1 MLYFILNYIDKK
13 GETRMII
20 CAKYLITGDGKTVL
34 EDKAV
39 LTGEDGKI
47 RKISSKE
54 ELVKEFPDEEVKDY
68 GEATLL
74 PGLCDMHV
82 HLGYWYSQPDSFNYG
97 PQLIMMYALQHA
109 QAAFERGITSVR
121 DMSSAH
127 GVCKNLKL
135 AAEKGFITIPRIT
148 HTDTGLCMT
157 GGHAWEEV
165 EQVDGPWA
173 VRKEI
178 RKQVRDGAEWV
189 KVLTTHRAHIPELTQ
204 EELNA
209 AVDECHRRGIK
220 CGVHAGTNPGIQ
232 MCIDAGFDTIEHATF
247 MTVDHAKQMAEKGIA
262 WTPTIM
268 AYTLLYNICK
278 ENLEKNAGAPVN
290 DPVMQKEMKDYQY
303 FEPAYKAYR
312 DHFKEFYDTGVTVIA
327 GTDMVMYQSP
337 LLPLPRELQYMVE
350 YGITPVQA
358 IQTATS
364 NPAKVLG
371 VENERGLVQEGLDAD
386 LLVVGGDLSKD
397 ITCLNDVKFVTL
409 GGKRVFENG
418 IRYVGTTNM
427 FM

>member
-1 MLYFILNYIDKK
+1 
-13 GETRMII
+13 MII
-20 CAKYLITGDGKTVL
+20 CAKYLMTGDGKTVL
-34 EDKAV
+34 TDKAV
-39 LTGEDGKI
+39 LIGADGKI
-47 RKISSKE
+47 QKIASKE
-54 ELVKEFPDEEVKDY
+54 ELVKEFPQEEVKDY
-68 GEATLL
+68 GDATIL
-74 PGLCDMHV
+74 PGLFDMHV
-82 HLGYWYSQPDSFNYG
+82 HLAYWYSQPDSFNYND
-97 PQLIMMYALQHA
+97 QMITLYALQHA

-121 DMSSAH
+121 DLSSYH
-127 GVCKNLKL
+127 GVCKSLKL
-135 AAEKGFITIPRIT
+135 AAEKGFITVPKIT
-148 HTDTGLCMT
+148 HTDTGMCMT
-157 GGHAWEEV
+157 GGHACDEV
-165 EQVDGPWA
+165 PEVDGPWE
-173 VRKEI
+173 VRTEI

-189 KVLTTHRAHIPELTQ
+189 KILTTHRSHIPEFTQ
-204 EELNA
+204 EELDV

-220 CGVHAGTNPGIQ
+220 CAVHAGTNPGIQ

-268 AYTLLYNICK
+268 AYTLLYEICK
-278 ENLEKNAGAPVN
+278 DKMENHAGMPVN
-290 DPVMQKEMKDYQY
+290 DPVMQKEINDYQY

-312 DHFKEFYDTGVTVIA
+312 DNFKAFYDTGVTVIA

-371 VENERGLVQEGLDAD
+371 VENERGLIKEGLDAD
-386 LLVVGGDLSKD
+386 ILVVGGNLSKD
-397 ITCLNDVKFVTL
+397 IKCLNDVKLVTMD
-409 GGKRVFENG
+409 GKRVFENG
-418 IRYVGTTNM
+418 IRYVGTGNM

>member
-1 MLYFILNYIDKK
+1 
-13 GETRMII
+13 MII
-20 CAKYLITGDGKTVL
+20 AARYLMTGDGKSVL
-34 EDKAV
+34 ENKAV
-39 LTGEDGKI
+39 LTGTDGKI
-47 RKISSKE
+47 KRIGAKE
-54 ELVKEFPDEEVKDY
+54 ILMKEFPEEEYKDY
-68 GEATLL
+68 GDATLL
-74 PGLCDMHV
+74 PGLFDMHV
-82 HLGYWYSQPDSFNYG
+82 HLAYWYSQPDSFNYG
-97 PQLIMMYALQHA
+97 SQLVMLYALQHA
-109 QAAFERGITSVR
+109 QSAFERGITSVR

-135 AAEKGFITIPRIT
+135 AAEKGFVTIPHIT
-148 HTDTGLCMT
+148 HTDTGMCMS
-157 GGHAWEEV
+157 GGHGWEEV
-165 EQVDGPWA
+165 AQVDGPWE
-173 VRKEI
+173 VRREI
-178 RKQVRDGAEWV
+178 RRQVRDGAEWV
-189 KVLTTHRAHIPELTQ
+189 KILTTHRSHIPEYTQ
-204 EELNA
+204 EELDA

-247 MTVDHAKQMAEKGIA
+247 MTLDHAKQMAEKGIA

-268 AYTLLYNICK
+268 AYTLLYDICK

-303 FEPAYKAYR
+303 FEPAYKAYKE
-312 DHFKEFYDTGVTVIA
+312 HFKEFYDTGITVIA

-358 IQTATS
+358 IQTATY

-371 VENERGLVQEGLDAD
+371 VEDERGLVKEGLDAD

-397 ITCLNDVKFVTL
+397 ITCLNDVKLVTL
-409 GGKRVFENG
+409 GGRKVFENG
-418 IRYVGTTNM
+418 IRYVGTGNM

>member
-1 MLYFILNYIDKK
+1 
-13 GETRMII
+13 MII
-20 CAKYLITGDGKTVL
+20 CAKYLIIGDGKTVL
-34 EDKAV
+34 TDQAV
-39 LTGEDGKI
+39 LTGRDGKI
-47 RKISSKE
+47 KKVGGKDDLIRQ
-54 ELVKEFPDEEVKDY
+54 FPDEEVKDY
-68 GEATLL
+68 KDATIL
-74 PGLCDMHV
+74 PGLCDMHA
-82 HLGYWYSQPDSFNYG
+82 HLAYWYSQPDSFNYG
-97 PQLIMMYALQHA
+97 PQLIMLYALQHA

-127 GVCKNLKL
+127 GECKNLKL
-135 AAEKGFITIPRIT
+135 AAEKGFIVVPKIT
-148 HTDTGLCMT
+148 HTDTGICMT

-165 EQVDGPWA
+165 EQVDGPWE

-178 RKQVRDGAEWV
+178 RRQVRDGAEWV
-189 KVLTTHRAHIPELTQ
+189 KVLTTHRSHIPELTQ
-204 EELNA
+204 EELDA

-247 MTVDHAKQMAEKGIA
+247 MTLDHAKQMAEKGIA

-268 AYTLLYNICK
+268 AYTLLYDICK
-278 ENLEKNAGAPVN
+278 ENLEKHAGAPVN

-312 DHFKEFYDTGVTVIA
+312 DHFKEFYDTGVTIIA

-337 LLPLPRELQYMVE
+337 FLPLPRELEYMVE

-358 IQTATS
+358 IQTATG

-371 VENERGLVQEGLDAD
+371 VEEERGLIKEGLDAD
-386 LLVVGGDLSKD
+386 ILVVGGDLSKD
-397 ITCLNDVKFVTL
+397 IRCLNNVKLVTMD
-409 GGKRVFENG
+409 GKRVFENG
-418 IRYVGTTNM
+418 IRYVGTHNM
-427 FM
+427 NM

>member
-1 MLYFILNYIDKK
+1 
-13 GETRMII
+13 MII
-20 CAKYLITGDGKTVL
+20 CAKYLMTGDGETVL
-34 EDKAV
+34 EGQAV
-39 LTGEDGKI
+39 LTGGDWKI
-47 RKISSKE
+47 KKIAPKE
-54 ELVKEFPDEEVKDY
+54 ELVQDFPEEEVKDY

-82 HLGYWYSQPDSFNYG
+82 HLAYWYSQPDSFNYNE
-97 PQLIMMYALQHA
+97 QMITLYALQHA

-121 DMSSAH
+121 DMSSYH
-127 GVCKNLKL
+127 GVCRSLKL
-135 AAEKGFITIPRIT
+135 AQEKGFITIPRIT
-148 HTDTGLCMT
+148 HTDTGMCMT
-157 GGHAWEEV
+157 GGHACDEV
-165 EQVDGPWA
+165 PEVDGPWE

-189 KVLTTHRAHIPELTQ
+189 KILTTHRSHIPEFTQ

-268 AYTLLYNICK
+268 AYTLLYDICK
-278 ENLEKNAGAPVN
+278 ENLEKNAGKPVN

-371 VENERGLVQEGLDAD
+371 VENERGLVKEGLDAD
-386 LLVVGGDLSKD
+386 LLVVGGELSKD
-397 ITCLNDVKFVTL
+397 ITCLNDVKLVTL
-409 GGKRVFENG
+409 GGKRVFEDG
-418 IRYVGTTNM
+418 IRYVGTGNM

>member
-1 MLYFILNYIDKK
+1 
-13 GETRMII
+13 MII
-20 CAKYLITGDGKTVL
+20 CAKYLMTGDGKTVL
-34 EDKAV
+34 TDKAV
-39 LTGEDGKI
+39 LTGADGKI
-47 RKISSKE
+47 QKIASKE
-54 ELVKEFPDEEVKDY
+54 ELVKEFPQEEVKDY
-68 GEATLL
+68 GDATIL
-74 PGLCDMHV
+74 PGLFDMHV
-82 HLGYWYSQPDSFNYG
+82 HLAYWYSQPDSFNYND
-97 PQLIMMYALQHA
+97 QMITLYALQHA

-121 DMSSAH
+121 DLSSYH
-127 GVCKNLKL
+127 GVCKSLKL
-135 AAEKGFITIPRIT
+135 AAEKGFITVPKIT
-148 HTDTGLCMT
+148 HTDTGMCMT
-157 GGHAWEEV
+157 GGHACDEV
-165 EQVDGPWA
+165 PEVDGPWE

-189 KVLTTHRAHIPELTQ
+189 KILTTHRSHIPEFTQ
-204 EELNA
+204 EELDA

-220 CGVHAGTNPGIQ
+220 CAVHAGTNPGIQ

-268 AYTLLYNICK
+268 AYTLLYEICK
-278 ENLEKNAGAPVN
+278 DKMENHAGMPVN
-290 DPVMQKEMKDYQY
+290 DPVMQKEINDYQY

-312 DHFKEFYDTGVTVIA
+312 DNFKAFYDTGVTVIA

-371 VENERGLVQEGLDAD
+371 VENERGLIKEGLDAD
-386 LLVVGGDLSKD
+386 ILVVGGNLSKD
-397 ITCLNDVKFVTL
+397 IKCLNDVKLVTMD
-409 GGKRVFENG
+409 GKRVFENG
-418 IRYVGTTNM
+418 IRYVGTGNM

>member
-1 MLYFILNYIDKK
+1 
-13 GETRMII
+13 MII
-20 CAKYLITGDGKTVL
+20 CAKYLMTGDGKTVL
-34 EDKAV
+34 ENKAV

-47 RKISSKE
+47 KKIATKE
-54 ELVKEFPDEEVKDY
+54 ELAAAYPDEEVKDY
-68 GEATLL
+68 GDATLL
-74 PGLCDMHV
+74 PGLFDMHV
-82 HLGYWYSQPDSFNYG
+82 HLAYWYSQPDSFNYG
-97 PQLIMMYALQHA
+97 PQLITLYALQHA

-121 DMSSAH
+121 DLSSVH

-135 AAEKGFITIPRIT
+135 AAEKGFITIPHIT
-148 HTDTGLCMT
+148 HSDTGMCMT
-157 GGHAWEEV
+157 GGHGWDEV
-165 EQVDGPWA
+165 EQVDGPWE

-189 KVLTTHRAHIPELTQ
+189 KILTTHRSHIPEYTQ

-220 CGVHAGTNPGIQ
+220 CAVHAGTNPGIQ

-247 MTVDHAKQMAEKGIA
+247 MNIDHAKQMAEKGIA

-268 AYTLLYNICK
+268 AYTLLYDICK
-278 ENLEKNAGAPVN
+278 ENLEKNAGKPVN
-290 DPVMQKEMKDYQY
+290 DPVMQKEMRDYQY

-312 DHFKEFYDTGVTVIA
+312 DNFKAFYDTGVTVIA
-327 GTDMVMYQSP
+327 GTDMVMYGSP

-371 VENERGLVQEGLDAD
+371 VENERGLVKEGLDAD

-397 ITCLNDVKFVTL
+397 IKCLNDVKLVTL
-409 GGKRVFENG
+409 GGKRVFEDG
-418 IRYVGTTNM
+418 IRYVGTSNM

>member
-1 MLYFILNYIDKK
+1 
-13 GETRMII
+13 MII
-20 CAKYLITGDGKTVL
+20 CAKYLMTGDGETVL
-34 EDKAV
+34 EGQAV
-39 LTGEDGKI
+39 LTGGDGKI
-47 RKISSKE
+47 KKIAPKE
-54 ELVKEFPDEEVKDY
+54 ELVQDFPEEEVKDY

-82 HLGYWYSQPDSFNYG
+82 HLAYWYSQPDSFNYNE
-97 PQLIMMYALQHA
+97 QMITLYALQHA

-121 DMSSAH
+121 DMSSYH
-127 GVCKNLKL
+127 GVCRSLKL
-135 AAEKGFITIPRIT
+135 AQEKGFITIPRIT
-148 HTDTGLCMT
+148 HTDTGMCMT
-157 GGHAWEEV
+157 ELN
-165 EQVDGPWA
+165 VDGGA
-173 VRKEI
+173 SRE
-178 RKQVRDGAEWV
+178 QVRDGAEWV
-189 KVLTTHRAHIPELTQ
+189 KILTTHRSHIPEFTQ

-268 AYTLLYNICK
+268 AYTLLYDICK
-278 ENLEKNAGAPVN
+278 ENLEKNAGKPVN

-371 VENERGLVQEGLDAD
+371 VENERGLVKEGLDAD

-397 ITCLNDVKFVTL
+397 ITCLNDVKLVTL
-409 GGKRVFENG
+409 GGKRVFEDG
-418 IRYVGTTNM
+418 IRYVGTGNM

>member
-1 MLYFILNYIDKK
+1 
-13 GETRMII
+13 MII
-20 CAKYLITGDGKTVL
+20 CAKYLMTGDGETVL
-34 EDKAV
+34 EGQAV
-39 LTGEDGKI
+39 LTGGDGKI
-47 RKISSKE
+47 KKIAPKE
-54 ELVKEFPDEEVKDY
+54 ELVQDFPEEEVKDY

-82 HLGYWYSQPDSFNYG
+82 HLAYWYSQPDSFNYNE
-97 PQLIMMYALQHA
+97 QMITLYALQHA

-121 DMSSAH
+121 DMSSYH
-127 GVCKNLKL
+127 GVCRSLKL
-135 AAEKGFITIPRIT
+135 AQEKGFITIPRIT
-148 HTDTGLCMT
+148 HTDTGMCMT
-157 GGHAWEEV
+157 GGHACDEV
-165 EQVDGPWA
+165 PEVDGPWE

-189 KVLTTHRAHIPELTQ
+189 KILTTHRSHIPEFTQ

-268 AYTLLYNICK
+268 AYTLLYDICK
-278 ENLEKNAGAPVN
+278 ENLEKNAGKPVN

-337 LLPLPRELQYMVE
+337 LLPLQRELQYMVE

-371 VENERGLVQEGLDAD
+371 VENERGLVKEGLDAD

-397 ITCLNDVKFVTL
+397 ITCLNDVKLVTL
-409 GGKRVFENG
+409 GGKRVFEDG
-418 IRYVGTTNM
+418 IRYVGTGNM

>member
-1 MLYFILNYIDKK
+1 
-13 GETRMII
+13 MII
-20 CAKYLITGDGKTVL
+20 AARHLITGDGKTVL
-34 EDKAV
+34 ENRAV
-39 LTGEDGKI
+39 LVGTDGKI
-47 RKISSKE
+47 QRIGEPSV
-54 ELVKEFPDEEVKDY
+54 LMREFLQEEVKDY
-68 GEATLL
+68 GDATLL

-97 PQLIMMYALQHA
+97 PQLIMLYALQHA

-135 AAEKGFITIPRIT
+135 AAEKGFVTIPRIT
-148 HTDTGLCMT
+148 HTDTGICMT

-165 EQVDGPWA
+165 EQVDGPWE

-178 RKQVRDGAEWV
+178 RKQIRDGAEWV
-189 KVLTTHRAHIPELTQ
+189 KVLTTHRTHTPELTQ
-204 EELNA
+204 EELDA

-220 CGVHAGTNPGIQ
+220 CGGHAGTNPGIQ

-247 MTVDHAKQMAEKGIA
+247 MTLDHAKQMAEKGIA

-268 AYTLLYNICK
+268 AYTLLYDICK
-278 ENLEKNAGAPVN
+278 ENIEKHAGAPVN

-337 LLPLPRELQYMVE
+337 LLPLARELQYMVE

-358 IQTATS
+358 IETATS

-371 VENERGLVQEGLDAD
+371 VEEDRGLVKEGLDAD

-397 ITCLNDVKFVTL
+397 ITRLNDVKLVTL

-418 IRYVGTTNM
+418 VRYVGTGNM
-427 FM
+427 KM

>member
-1 MLYFILNYIDKK
+1 
-13 GETRMII
+13 MII
-20 CAKYLITGDGKTVL
+20 CAKYLMTGDGKTVL

-39 LTGEDGKI
+39 LTGADGKI
-47 RKISSKE
+47 AKISSKE

-68 GEATLL
+68 GDATIL
-74 PGLCDMHV
+74 PGLFDMHV
-82 HLGYWYSQPDSFNYG
+82 HLAYWYSQPDSFNYND
-97 PQLIMMYALQHA
+97 QMITLYALQHA

-121 DMSSAH
+121 DLSSYH
-127 GVCKNLKL
+127 GVCKSLKL
-135 AAEKGFITIPRIT
+135 AAEKGFITVPKIT
-148 HTDTGLCMT
+148 HTDTGMCMT
-157 GGHAWEEV
+157 GGHACDEV
-165 EQVDGPWA
+165 PEVDGPWE

-189 KVLTTHRAHIPELTQ
+189 KILTTHRSHIPEFTQ

-220 CGVHAGTNPGIQ
+220 CAVHAGTNPGIQ

-268 AYTLLYNICK
+268 AYTLLYEICK
-278 ENLEKNAGAPVN
+278 EKMENHAGTPVN
-290 DPVMQKEMKDYQY
+290 DPVMQKEINDYQY

-312 DHFKEFYDTGVTVIA
+312 DNFKAFYDTGVTVIA
-327 GTDMVMYQSP
+327 GTDMVMYDSP

-350 YGITPVQA
+350 YGITPIQA

-371 VENERGLVQEGLDAD
+371 VEDQRGLIKEGLDAD
-386 LLVVGGDLSKD
+386 ILVVGGDLSKD
-397 ITCLNDVKFVTL
+397 IKCLNDVKLVTMD
-409 GGKRVFENG
+409 GKRVFEDG
-418 IRYVGTTNM
+418 IRYVGTGKMNM
-427 FM
+427 

>member
-1 MLYFILNYIDKK
+1 
-13 GETRMII
+13 MII
-20 CAKYLITGDGKTVL
+20 AARHLITGDGKTVL
-34 EDKAV
+34 ENRAV
-39 LTGEDGKI
+39 LVGTDGKI
-47 RKISSKE
+47 QRIGEPSV
-54 ELVKEFPDEEVKDY
+54 LMREFPQEEVKDY
-68 GEATLL
+68 GDATLL

-97 PQLIMMYALQHA
+97 PQLIMLYALQHA
-109 QAAFERGITSVR
+109 QAAFEWGITSVR

-135 AAEKGFITIPRIT
+135 AAEKGFVTIPRIT
-148 HTDTGLCMT
+148 HTDTGICMT

-165 EQVDGPWA
+165 EQVDGPWE

-178 RKQVRDGAEWV
+178 RKQIRDGAEWV
-189 KVLTTHRAHIPELTQ
+189 KVLTTHRTHTPELTQ
-204 EELNA
+204 EELDA

-247 MTVDHAKQMAEKGIA
+247 MTLDHAKQMAEKGIA

-268 AYTLLYNICK
+268 AYTLLYDICK
-278 ENLEKNAGAPVN
+278 ENIEKHAGAPVN

-312 DHFKEFYDTGVTVIA
+312 NHFKEFYDTGVTVIA

-337 LLPLPRELQYMVE
+337 LLPLARELQYMVE

-358 IQTATS
+358 IETATS

-371 VENERGLVQEGLDAD
+371 VEEDRGLVKEGLDAD

-397 ITCLNDVKFVTL
+397 ITRLNDVKLVTL

-418 IRYVGTTNM
+418 VRYVGTGNM
-427 FM
+427 KM

>member
-1 MLYFILNYIDKK
+1 
-13 GETRMII
+13 MII
-20 CAKYLITGDGKTVL
+20 CAKYLMTGDGETVL
-34 EDKAV
+34 EGQAV
-39 LTGEDGKI
+39 LTGGDGKI
-47 RKISSKE
+47 KKIAPKE
-54 ELVKEFPDEEVKDY
+54 ELVQDFPEEEVKDY

-82 HLGYWYSQPDSFNYG
+82 HLAYWYSQPDSFNYNE
-97 PQLIMMYALQHA
+97 QMITLYALQHA
-109 QAAFERGITSVR
+109 QAAFERGTTSVR
-121 DMSSAH
+121 DMSSYH
-127 GVCKNLKL
+127 GVCRSLKL
-135 AAEKGFITIPRIT
+135 AQEKGFITIPRIT
-148 HTDTGLCMT
+148 HTDTGMCMT
-157 GGHAWEEV
+157 GGHACDEV
-165 EQVDGPWA
+165 PEVDGPWE

-189 KVLTTHRAHIPELTQ
+189 KILTTHRSHIPEFTQ

-268 AYTLLYNICK
+268 AYTLLYDICK
-278 ENLEKNAGAPVN
+278 ENLEKNAGKPVN

-371 VENERGLVQEGLDAD
+371 VENERGLVKEGLDAD
-386 LLVVGGDLSKD
+386 LLVVGGELSKD
-397 ITCLNDVKFVTL
+397 ITCLNDVKLVTL
-409 GGKRVFENG
+409 GGKRVFEDG
-418 IRYVGTTNM
+418 IRYVGTGNM

>member
-1 MLYFILNYIDKK
+1 
-13 GETRMII
+13 MII
-20 CAKYLITGDGKTVL
+20 CAKYLMTGDGKTVL
-34 EDKAV
+34 ENKAV
-39 LTGEDGKI
+39 LTGADGKI
-47 RKISSKE
+47 KKIATKE
-54 ELVKEFPDEEVKDY
+54 ELVKEFPEEEVKDY

-82 HLGYWYSQPDSFNYG
+82 HLGYYYSQPDGFNYNE
-97 PQLIMMYALQHA
+97 QLITLYALQHA
-109 QAAFERGITSVR
+109 QAALERGITSVR
-121 DMSSAH
+121 DMCSVK
-127 GVCKNLKL
+127 GVCKNLKM
-135 AAEKGFITIPRIT
+135 AAEKGFVVVPRIT
-148 HTDTGLCMT
+148 HVDQGMCMT
-157 GGHAWEEV
+157 GGHAWDEV
-165 EQVDGPWA
+165 VEVDGPWEI
-173 VRKEI
+173 RKEI

-189 KVLTTHRAHIPELTQ
+189 KILTTHRSHIPEFTQ

-209 AVDECHRRGIK
+209 AVEECHRRGIK

-247 MTVDHAKQMAEKGIA
+247 MNIDHAKQMAEKGIA

-268 AYTLLYNICK
+268 AYTLLYEICK
-278 ENLEKNAGAPVN
+278 EKMEKHAGAPVN
-290 DPVMQKEMKDYQY
+290 DPVMQKEINDYQY
-303 FEPAYKAYR
+303 FEPAYKAYKEN
-312 DHFKEFYDTGVTVIA
+312 FKAFYDTGVTVIA
-327 GTDMVMYQSP
+327 GTDMVMYGSP
-337 LLPLPRELQYMVE
+337 LLPLNRELQYMVE

-386 LLVVGGDLSKD
+386 LLVVGGDLRKD
-397 ITCLNDVKFVTL
+397 ITCLNDVKLVTL
-409 GGKRVFENG
+409 GGKRVFEDG

>member
-1 MLYFILNYIDKK
+1 
-13 GETRMII
+13 MII
-20 CAKYLITGDGKTVL
+20 AARYLMTGDGKSVL
-34 EDKAV
+34 ENKAV
-39 LTGEDGKI
+39 LTGTDGKI
-47 RKISSKE
+47 KRIGAKE
-54 ELVKEFPDEEVKDY
+54 TLMKDFPEEEYKDY
-68 GEATLL
+68 GDATLL
-74 PGLCDMHV
+74 PGLFDMHV
-82 HLGYWYSQPDSFNYG
+82 HLAYWYSQPDSFNYG
-97 PQLIMMYALQHA
+97 SQLVMLYALQHA
-109 QAAFERGITSVR
+109 QSAFERGITSVR

-135 AAEKGFITIPRIT
+135 AAEKGFVTIPHIT
-148 HTDTGLCMT
+148 HTDTGMCMS
-157 GGHAWEEV
+157 GGHGWEEV
-165 EQVDGPWA
+165 AQVDGPWE
-173 VRKEI
+173 VRREI
-178 RKQVRDGAEWV
+178 RRQVRDGAEWV
-189 KVLTTHRAHIPELTQ
+189 KILTTHRSHIPEYTQ
-204 EELNA
+204 EELDA

-247 MTVDHAKQMAEKGIA
+247 MTLDHAKQMAEKGIA

-268 AYTLLYNICK
+268 AYTLLYDICK

-303 FEPAYKAYR
+303 FEPAYKAYKE
-312 DHFKEFYDTGVTVIA
+312 HFKEFYDTGITVIA

-371 VENERGLVQEGLDAD
+371 VEDERGLVKEGLDAD
-386 LLVVGGDLSKD
+386 LLVVGGDLTKD
-397 ITCLNDVKFVTL
+397 ITCLNDVKLVTL
-409 GGKRVFENG
+409 GGRKVFENG
-418 IRYVGTTNM
+418 IRYVGTGNM

>member
-1 MLYFILNYIDKK
+1 
-13 GETRMII
+13 MII
-20 CAKYLITGDGKTVL
+20 CAKYLIIGDGKTVL
-34 EDKAV
+34 TDQAV
-39 LTGEDGKI
+39 LTGRDGKI
-47 RKISSKE
+47 KKVGGKDDLIRQ
-54 ELVKEFPDEEVKDY
+54 FPDEEVKDY
-68 GEATLL
+68 KDATIL
-74 PGLCDMHV
+74 PGLCDMHA
-82 HLGYWYSQPDSFNYG
+82 HLAYWYSQPDSFNYG
-97 PQLIMMYALQHA
+97 PQLIMLYALQHA

-135 AAEKGFITIPRIT
+135 AAEKGFVVVPKIT
-148 HTDTGLCMT
+148 HTDTGICMT

-165 EQVDGPWA
+165 EQVDGPWE

-178 RKQVRDGAEWV
+178 RRQVRDGAEWV
-189 KVLTTHRAHIPELTQ
+189 KVLTTHRSHIPELTQ
-204 EELNA
+204 EELDA

-247 MTVDHAKQMAEKGIA
+247 MTLDHAKQMAEKGIA

-268 AYTLLYNICK
+268 AYTLLYDICK
-278 ENLEKNAGAPVN
+278 ENLEKNAGTPVN

-312 DHFKEFYDTGVTVIA
+312 DHFKEFYDSGVTVIA

-337 LLPLPRELQYMVE
+337 FLPLPRELEYMVE

-358 IQTATS
+358 IQTATG

-371 VENERGLVQEGLDAD
+371 VEEERGLIKEGLDAD
-386 LLVVGGDLSKD
+386 ILVVGGDLSKD
-397 ITCLNDVKFVTL
+397 IRCLNNVKLVTMD
-409 GGKRVFENG
+409 GKRVFENG
-418 IRYVGTTNM
+418 IRYVGTHNM
-427 FM
+427 NM

>member
-1 MLYFILNYIDKK
+1 
-13 GETRMII
+13 MII
-20 CAKYLITGDGKTVL
+20 CAKYLMTGDGETVL
-34 EDKAV
+34 EGQAV
-39 LTGEDGKI
+39 LTGGDGKI
-47 RKISSKE
+47 KKIAPKE
-54 ELVKEFPDEEVKDY
+54 ELVQDFPEEEVKDY

-82 HLGYWYSQPDSFNYG
+82 HLAYWYSQPDSFNYNE
-97 PQLIMMYALQHA
+97 QMITLYALQHA

-121 DMSSAH
+121 DMSSYH
-127 GVCKNLKL
+127 GVCRSLKL
-135 AAEKGFITIPRIT
+135 AQEKGFITIPRIT
-148 HTDTGLCMT
+148 HTDTGMCMT
-157 GGHAWEEV
+157 GGHACDEV
-165 EQVDGPWA
+165 PEVDGPWE

-189 KVLTTHRAHIPELTQ
+189 KILTTHRSHIPEFTQ

-268 AYTLLYNICK
+268 AYTLLYDICK
-278 ENLEKNAGAPVN
+278 ENLEKNAGKPVN

-350 YGITPVQA
+350 YGITPAQA

-371 VENERGLVQEGLDAD
+371 VENERGLVKEGLDAD

-397 ITCLNDVKFVTL
+397 ITRLNDVKLVTL
-409 GGKRVFENG
+409 GGKRVFEDG
-418 IRYVGTTNM
+418 IRYVGTSNM

>member
-1 MLYFILNYIDKK
+1 
-13 GETRMII
+13 MII
-20 CAKYLITGDGKTVL
+20 AAKYIMTGDGKTVL
-34 EDKAV
+34 TDQAV
-39 LTGEDGKI
+39 VTGALGKI
-47 RKISSKE
+47 EKIASKE
-54 ELVKEFPDEEVKDY
+54 ELIRDYPDQEVKDY
-68 GEATLL
+68 GDATLL

-82 HLGYWYSQPDSFNYG
+82 HLGYYYSQPDTFNYDT
-97 PQLIMMYALQHA
+97 QLIQLYALQHA
-109 QAAFERGITSVR
+109 QAAFERGITSLR

-178 RKQVRDGAEWV
+178 RKQARDGAEWI
-189 KVLTTHRAHIPELTQ
+189 KVLTTHRSHIPEFTQ
-204 EELNA
+204 EELDA
-209 AVDECHRRGIK
+209 AVDEAHRRGMKI
-220 CGVHAGTNPGIQ
+220 GVHAGTNPGIQ

-247 MTVDHAKQMAEKGIA
+247 MTLDHARQMAEKGIA

-268 AYTLLYNICK
+268 AYTLLYDICK

-371 VENERGLVQEGLDAD
+371 VENERGLVKEGLDAD

-397 ITCLNDVKFVTL
+397 ITRLNDVRLVTL
-409 GGKRVFENG
+409 SGERVFEDG
-418 IRYVGTTNM
+418 IRYVGTHNM
-427 FM
+427 LM

>member
-1 MLYFILNYIDKK
+1 
-13 GETRMII
+13 MII
-20 CAKYLITGDGKTVL
+20 CAKYLMTGDGETVL
-34 EDKAV
+34 EGQAV
-39 LTGEDGKI
+39 LTGGDGKI
-47 RKISSKE
+47 KKIAPKE
-54 ELVKEFPDEEVKDY
+54 ELVQDFPEEEVKDY

-82 HLGYWYSQPDSFNYG
+82 HLAYWYSQPDSFNYNE
-97 PQLIMMYALQHA
+97 QMITLYALQHA

-121 DMSSAH
+121 DMSSYH
-127 GVCKNLKL
+127 GVCRSLKL
-135 AAEKGFITIPRIT
+135 AQEKGFITIPRIT
-148 HTDTGLCMT
+148 HTDTGMCMT
-157 GGHAWEEV
+157 GGHACDEV
-165 EQVDGPWA
+165 PEVDGPWE

-189 KVLTTHRAHIPELTQ
+189 KILTTHRSHIPEFTQ

-268 AYTLLYNICK
+268 AYTLLYDICK
-278 ENLEKNAGAPVN
+278 ENLEKNAGKPVN

-337 LLPLPRELQYMVE
+337 LLPLSRELQYMVE
-350 YGITPVQA
+350 YGITPAQA

-371 VENERGLVQEGLDAD
+371 VENERGLVKEGLDAD

-397 ITCLNDVKFVTL
+397 ITCLNGVKLVTL
-409 GGKRVFENG
+409 GGKRVFEDG
-418 IRYVGTTNM
+418 IRYVGTGNM

>member
-1 MLYFILNYIDKK
+1 
-13 GETRMII
+13 MII
-20 CAKYLITGDGKTVL
+20 AARHLITGDGKTVL
-34 EDKAV
+34 ENRAV
-39 LTGEDGKI
+39 LVGTDGKI
-47 RKISSKE
+47 QRIGEPSV
-54 ELVKEFPDEEVKDY
+54 LMREFPQEEVKDY
-68 GEATLL
+68 GDATLL

-97 PQLIMMYALQHA
+97 PQLIMLYALQHA

-135 AAEKGFITIPRIT
+135 AAEKGFVTIPRIT
-148 HTDTGLCMT
+148 HTDTGICMT

-165 EQVDGPWA
+165 EQVDGPWE

-178 RKQVRDGAEWV
+178 RKQIRDGAEWV
-189 KVLTTHRAHIPELTQ
+189 KVLTTHRTHTPELTQ
-204 EELNA
+204 EELDA

-247 MTVDHAKQMAEKGIA
+247 MTLEHAKQMAEKGIA

-268 AYTLLYNICK
+268 AYTLLYDICK
-278 ENLEKNAGAPVN
+278 ENIEKHAGAPVN

-312 DHFKEFYDTGVTVIA
+312 NHFKEFYDTGVTVIA

-337 LLPLPRELQYMVE
+337 LLPLARELQYMVE

-358 IQTATS
+358 IETATS

-371 VENERGLVQEGLDAD
+371 VEEDRGLVKEGLDAD

-397 ITCLNDVKFVTL
+397 ITRLHDVKLVTL

-418 IRYVGTTNM
+418 VRYVGTGNM
-427 FM
+427 KM

>member
-1 MLYFILNYIDKK
+1 
-13 GETRMII
+13 MII
-20 CAKYLITGDGKTVL
+20 AARYLMTGDGKSVL
-34 EDKAV
+34 ENKAV
-39 LTGEDGKI
+39 LTGTDGKI
-47 RKISSKE
+47 KRIGAKE
-54 ELVKEFPDEEVKDY
+54 TLMKDFPEEEYKDY
-68 GEATLL
+68 GDATLL
-74 PGLCDMHV
+74 PGLFDMHV
-82 HLGYWYSQPDSFNYG
+82 HLAYWYSQPDSFNYES
-97 PQLIMMYALQHA
+97 QLVMLYALQHA
-109 QAAFERGITSVR
+109 QSAFERGITSVR

-135 AAEKGFITIPRIT
+135 AAEKGFVTIPHIT
-148 HTDTGLCMT
+148 HTDTGMCMS
-157 GGHAWEEV
+157 GGHGWEEV
-165 EQVDGPWA
+165 AQVDGPWE
-173 VRKEI
+173 VRREI
-178 RKQVRDGAEWV
+178 RRQVRDGAEWV
-189 KVLTTHRAHIPELTQ
+189 KILTTHRSHIPEYTQ
-204 EELNA
+204 EELDA

-247 MTVDHAKQMAEKGIA
+247 MTLDHAKQMAEKGIA

-268 AYTLLYNICK
+268 AYTLLYDICK

-303 FEPAYKAYR
+303 FEPAYKAYKE
-312 DHFKEFYDTGVTVIA
+312 HFKEFYDTGITVIA

-371 VENERGLVQEGLDAD
+371 VEDERGLVKEGLDAD

-397 ITCLNDVKFVTL
+397 ITCLNDVKLVTL
-409 GGKRVFENG
+409 GGRKVFENG
-418 IRYVGTTNM
+418 IRYVGTGNM

>member
-1 MLYFILNYIDKK
+1 
-13 GETRMII
+13 MII
-20 CAKYLITGDGKTVL
+20 SAKYLMTGDGKTVL

-39 LTGEDGKI
+39 LTGADGKI
-47 RKISSKE
+47 KKIASKE
-54 ELVKEFPDEEVKDY
+54 DLVKEFPDEEVKEY
-68 GEATLL
+68 GDATIL
-74 PGLCDMHV
+74 PGLFDMHV
-82 HLGYWYSQPDSFNYG
+82 HLAYWYSQPDSFNYND
-97 PQLIMMYALQHA
+97 QMITLYALQHA

-121 DMSSAH
+121 DLSSYH

-135 AAEKGFITIPRIT
+135 AAEKGFITVPKIT
-148 HTDTGLCMT
+148 HTDTGMCMT
-157 GGHAWEEV
+157 GGHACDEV
-165 EQVDGPWA
+165 PEVDGPWE

-189 KVLTTHRAHIPELTQ
+189 KILTTHRSHIPEFTQ
-204 EELNA
+204 EELDA

-220 CGVHAGTNPGIQ
+220 CAVHAGTNPGIQ

-268 AYTLLYNICK
+268 AYTLLYEICK
-278 ENLEKNAGAPVN
+278 EKMENHAGTPVN
-290 DPVMQKEMKDYQY
+290 DPVMQKEINDYQY

-312 DHFKEFYDTGVTVIA
+312 DNFKKFYDTGVTVIA

-350 YGITPVQA
+350 YGITPIQA

-371 VENERGLVQEGLDAD
+371 VENERGLIKEGLDAD
-386 LLVVGGDLSKD
+386 ILVVGGDLSKD
-397 ITCLNDVKFVTL
+397 IKCLNDVKLVTMD
-409 GGKRVFENG
+409 GKRVFEAG
-418 IRYVGTTNM
+418 IRYVGTGNM
-427 FM
+427 LM